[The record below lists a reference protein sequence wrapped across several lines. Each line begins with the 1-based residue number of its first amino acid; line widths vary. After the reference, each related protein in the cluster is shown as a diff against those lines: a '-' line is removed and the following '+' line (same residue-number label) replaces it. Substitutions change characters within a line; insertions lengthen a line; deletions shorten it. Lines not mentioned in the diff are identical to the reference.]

1 MHFCETA
8 ITGLSEIVAR
18 AKLMFPIVLEWRNWQ
33 TQQTQNAFL
42 VTSTFSIITDKFKIQ
57 QPLGC
62 ISHCS
67 YCEGFRGILVS
78 R

>member
-33 TQQTQNAFL
+33 TQQTQNL
-42 VTSTFSIITDKFKIQ
+42 LSIK
-57 QPLGC
+57 
-62 ISHCS
+62 SNH
-67 YCEGFRGILVS
+67 
-78 R
+78 